1 MVRTRCFHY
10 RGPGFWVQILVR
22 ELRFHKPR
30 SQKKKKKRKVSYL
43 LKHIV
48 SVNTVIWR
56 EGKGTK
62 RKEKGSI
69 LLSIIMANM
78 IACKISINKT
88 RQREMLINFI
98 KRPGGLVLYPR
109 SARLALA

>member
-1 MVRTRCFHY
+1 MLSLPRAWVL
-10 RGPGFWVQILVR
+10 GSNPGQGTKI
-22 ELRFHKPR
+22 P
-30 SQKKKKKRKVSYL
+30 QATQPKKKKKRKVSYL